1 MIAGRGAAYRVQQC
15 AAGEPMVV
23 DYELNELKREFLD
36 EARDKVV
43 EMQSALDH
51 VRERETLDR
60 LAYLAHQLKG
70 SGGSYGYQRIS
81 TDAAELEKVVESID
95 GNGSSTT
102 QEEKIQQYVLN
113 LRDEI
118 DRAARELR

>member
-1 MIAGRGAAYRVQQC
+1 M
-15 AAGEPMVV
+15 V

-36 EARDKVV
+36 EAREKVV
-43 EMQSALDH
+43 EMQSALDRVA
-51 VRERETLDR
+51 VRESLER

-81 TDAAELEKVVESID
+81 ADAAELEKVVESID
-95 GNGSSTT
+95 GNGSSAT

-113 LRDEI
+113 LRTEI
-118 DRAARELR
+118 DRAAEELH

>member
-1 MIAGRGAAYRVQQC
+1 M
-15 AAGEPMVV
+15 V

-36 EARDKVV
+36 EAREKVD
-43 EMQSALDH
+43 EMQTALDR
-51 VRERETLDR
+51 VREREALER

-95 GNGSSTT
+95 GGSSSPV
-102 QEEKIQQYVLN
+102 QEEKIQQHVLN
-113 LRDEI
+113 LRNEI
-118 DRAARELR
+118 DRAAKELH

>member
-1 MIAGRGAAYRVQQC
+1 
-15 AAGEPMVV
+15 MVV

-36 EARDKVV
+36 EAREKVV
-43 EMQSALDH
+43 EMQSALDQIG
-51 VRERETLDR
+51 ERASLDR

-81 TDAAELEKVVESID
+81 TDAAELEKAVESMAD
-95 GNGSSTT
+95 GGGS

-113 LRDEI
+113 LRGEI
-118 DRAARELR
+118 DRASRELR